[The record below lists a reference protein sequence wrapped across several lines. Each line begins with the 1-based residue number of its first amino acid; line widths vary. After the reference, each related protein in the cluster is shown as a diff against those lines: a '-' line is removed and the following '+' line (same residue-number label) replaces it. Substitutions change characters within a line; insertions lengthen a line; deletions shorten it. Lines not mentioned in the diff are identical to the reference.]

1 MRILA
6 LEPYYGGS
14 HKAFVDGWSAASKYS
29 WTIFKLAPYKWK
41 WRMRHSAITFADQ
54 ISQYVAKGQKWDLI
68 FCSDMLNLA
77 EFLGLAPPTVQELP
91 AVVYF
96 HENQLTYPVRF
107 QSERDYQF
115 AMTNMTTALAAK
127 SVWFNSAFHR
137 DSFLEALEAFLRK
150 MPDCQPID
158 AVERIR
164 SKALVYSPGVS
175 DIGKRDGRKTGPL
188 RILWA
193 ARWEHDKN
201 PEDFFEALEILKARG
216 IDFRISVIGE
226 QFREVS
232 EVFGW
237 AKQHF
242 AEHIDRWGYQENQAE
257 YERALK
263 EADVFVSTANH
274 EYFGISAIEAG
285 LAGAYPVLPKR
296 LAYPEIFGPGEENG
310 MEEFFYD
317 GSATALADRLTA
329 LAERVEKECLWGKDG
344 ERLIRLMKRFTWRNR
359 ASVLDEAAEKVMSQ

>member
-1 MRILA
+1 
-6 LEPYYGGS
+6 
-14 HKAFVDGWSAASKYS
+14 
-29 WTIFKLAPYKWK
+29 
-41 WRMRHSAITFADQ
+41 
-54 ISQYVAKGQKWDLI
+54 
-68 FCSDMLNLA
+68 
-77 EFLGLAPPTVQELP
+77 
-91 AVVYF
+91 
-96 HENQLTYPVRF
+96 
-107 QSERDYQF
+107 
-115 AMTNMTTALAAK
+115 
-127 SVWFNSAFHR
+127 
-137 DSFLEALEAFLRK
+137 
-150 MPDCQPID
+150 
-158 AVERIR
+158 
-164 SKALVYSPGVS
+164 
-175 DIGKRDGRKTGPL
+175 
-188 RILWA
+188 WA